1 MHPLARRVA
10 LLLFGSGTCAL
21 IYEIAWFREFRL
33 VFGASTAANAAVL
46 AVFVGGLGVGGLL
59 LGKRADRAL
68 RPILL
73 YAKLEIIAAVLA
85 AMTPGFLWLTRKA
98 YIAAG
103 GSAAAGPFGATVLRL
118 LLTMVV
124 LFAPT
129 FVMGGTLPAAVRGIE
144 TDRDAR
150 RRGVGLLYGCNTLGA
165 VFGCVLANFVLLEA
179 VGTRSTLWIAAA
191 ANLAIAL
198 VARSMGQEMP
208 ALSPPNVSSETTA
221 KALPSTAAIAASA
234 PEATTTASTPEA
246 ATVAAATAATA
257 LAAIPATAASTSGS
271 DALAESKSTESA
283 PEIAPAFVLAAS
295 AAVGF
300 AFFLMELVWY
310 RMLGPLLG
318 GTVFTFGIILAVALF
333 GIGLGGACYSF
344 FGAERRATLAG
355 FAMTCLLEAFFIAL
369 PYALGDRVAD
379 IALLLRPLGTMQF
392 TGLVLGWTIVTAI
405 VVLPASFMAGV
416 QFPMLI
422 ALLGRG
428 RDSVGAHTGLAYAAN
443 TGGAIAGALA
453 GGFGLLPALTILG
466 SWRLVAWL
474 LTILGVAAGLSIL
487 RRSTSW
493 LAPLSSVFLGAI
505 VVFLLEAEGPTAV
518 WRHGQI
524 GVGRAPP
531 MALTS
536 RNNYRQWTNMIR
548 RAIKWERDGEES
560 TVGLDGRMG
569 WAFIVNGKSDG
580 HARIDAP
587 TQVMVGLLGAL
598 FHPDVKKAMV
608 IGLGTGSTAG
618 WLGALPGIERVDVA
632 ELEPAV
638 LHVAEVSS
646 VLNQDAL
653 KNPKVH
659 IAIGD
664 ARETLLTS
672 HDTYDII
679 ASEPS
684 NPYRA
689 GVASLYT
696 REYYQAIRD
705 RLSQDGIFLQWLQAY
720 DVDSQTI
727 RTVYA
732 TLGSVFPEVE
742 TWELEVNDLLLVASR
757 KKINH
762 DIAQVRERLK
772 QEPFRSAFASAWRAV
787 DAEGVFAHFVA
798 RGSLARAI
806 TFVDKD
812 QLNTDDLNII
822 EFGFARSTKATGEA
836 QTMRAEE
843 IREVARTRG
852 ENRPAEIEKDL
863 DWDRVAD
870 QWIGFRAAEGNP
882 TPIARAPERQRPLV
896 AAYDAL
902 ITGRLPEVLRAWR
915 AVGREPQGPTE
926 LGMLAEA
933 LADSGEE
940 AAVNY
945 IEQLRAVQATE
956 ADAILGRL
964 RFRQGRYV
972 ESAQAL
978 NTAFISY
985 RTNPWPWP
993 MLMTHAL
1000 ETATHLIGRD
1010 PGALKILRP
1019 AIEQP
1024 FAAMMLDESRRE
1036 LLLKLAVGRD
1046 PDASCAQALT
1056 SYEPYTLWQEPL
1068 LTWRARCYELLRH
1081 ADAVRA
1087 AKERDEYAGNEPGT
1101 MAEGARL
1108 VRGAR

>member
-1 MHPLARRVA
+1 MIYAGPPATPGTPTMHPLARRVA

-33 VFGASTAANAAVL
+33 VFGASTSANAAVL
-46 AVFVGGLGVGGLL
+46 AVFVGGLGIGGLV
-59 LGKRADRAL
+59 LGKYADRAE

-85 AMTPGFLWLTRKA
+85 ALTPGFLWITRKA
-98 YIAAG
+98 YIAIG
-103 GSAAAGPFGATVLRL
+103 GSDAAGPFGGTALRL
-118 LLTMVV
+118 ILTMLV

-129 FVMGGTLPAAVRGIE
+129 FVMGGTLPAAARGIE
-144 TDRDAR
+144 TEGDAR

-179 VGTRSTLWIAAA
+179 VGTRSTLWFAAA

-198 VARSMGQEMP
+198 AARAMGQDMP
-208 ALSPPNVSSETTA
+208 ALTPASPAPVKVTVVA
-221 KALPSTAAIAASA
+221 KGNDVRTES
-234 PEATTTASTPEA
+234 ASTEGA
-246 ATVAAATAATA
+246 
-257 LAAIPATAASTSGS
+257 AASTASPAASSPKPSKAG
-271 DALAESKSTESA
+271 AELS
-283 PEIAPAFVLAAS
+283 PGFVLGAS

-333 GIGLGGACYSF
+333 GIGLGGACYAF
-344 FGAERRATLAG
+344 FGADREATLGG
-355 FAMTCLLEAFFIAL
+355 FAMTCLLEALFIAL
-369 PYALGDRVAD
+369 PYALGDHIAT
-379 IALLLRPLGTMQF
+379 IALLLRPLGMMRF
-392 TGLVLGWTIVTAI
+392 AGLVLGWALVTAI

-428 RDSVGAHTGLAYAAN
+428 GDKVGSHTGWAYAAN

-453 GGFGLLPALTILG
+453 GGFGLLPALTVLG
-466 SWRLVAWL
+466 CWKLVAWL
-474 LTILGVAAGLSIL
+474 LGILGITAGLSVM

-493 LAPLSSVFLGAI
+493 AAPLASVFLGAI
-505 VVFLLEAEGPTAV
+505 VIFLLEAQGPTAV

-524 GVGRAPP
+524 GVGRAPQ
-531 MALTS
+531 MALAS
-536 RNNYRQWTNMIR
+536 RNNYRQWENMIR
-548 RAIKWERDGEES
+548 RAIKWEGDGEEI

-569 WAFIVNGKSDG
+569 WAFITNGKSDG

-598 FHPDVKKAMV
+598 FHPNVKRAMV

-618 WLGALPGIERVDVA
+618 WLGAIPGIERVDVA

-638 LHVAEVSS
+638 LHVADVSS
-646 VLNQDAL
+646 PFNHDAL

-659 IAIGD
+659 INIGD
-664 ARETLLTS
+664 ARKTLLTS
-672 HDTYDII
+672 HDTFDII

-705 RLSQDGIFLQWLQAY
+705 RLAQDGIFLQWLQAY
-720 DVDSQTI
+720 DVDNQTV

-762 DIAQVRERLK
+762 DIAQIRERLT
-772 QEPFRSAFASAWRAV
+772 QEPYRSAFAGAWRAV
-787 DAEGVFAHFVA
+787 DAEAVFGHFVA
-798 RGSLARAI
+798 RGSLAKAI
-806 TFVDKD
+806 SFVDKD
-812 QLNTDDLNII
+812 QLNTDDLNAI
-822 EFGFARSTKATGEA
+822 EFGFARATKGVGEA
-836 QTMRAEE
+836 QTLRAEE
-843 IREVARTRG
+843 MRAVARTR
-852 ENRPAEIEKDL
+852 EEHRPSELEKAL

-870 QWIGFRAAEGNP
+870 HWLGFRAAEGNP
-882 TPIARAPERQRPLV
+882 TNPSRLAERQHPL
-896 AAYDAL
+896 AATFENFLA
-902 ITGRLPEVLRAWR
+902 GRLHDAARAWR
-915 AVGREPQGPTE
+915 EVGREPIGPIE
-926 LGMLAEA
+926 VALVAEV
-933 LADSGEE
+933 LADSGNE
-940 AAVNY
+940 AAVPY
-945 IEQLRAVQATE
+945 IERLREWQPTE
-956 ADAILGRL
+956 AAAVLGRL
-964 RFRQGRYV
+964 RFRQDRFTEAAY
-972 ESAQAL
+972 AL
-978 NTAFISY
+978 EAAFRNY
-985 RTNPWPWP
+985 KTDGWAWP

-1000 ETATHLIGRD
+1000 ETATVLITRD
-1010 PGALKILRP
+1010 ANSFKILRP
-1019 AIEQP
+1019 ALDQP
-1024 FAAMMLDESRRE
+1024 FVGLMLDESRRE
-1036 LLLKLAVGRD
+1036 LLLKIAVSRD
-1046 PDASCAQALT
+1046 PDANCAQALS
-1056 SYEPYTLWQEPL
+1056 SYEPYTLWQQPL
-1068 LTWRARCYELLRH
+1068 LTWRARCYEMLHH

-1087 AKERDEYAGNEPGT
+1087 AQERDEFDQNEPAGMTESRSAHGT
-1101 MAEGARL
+1101 R
-1108 VRGAR
+1108 

>member
-10 LLLFGSGTCAL
+10 LLLFGSGSCAL

-46 AVFVGGLGVGGLL
+46 AVFVGGLGMGGLL
-59 LGKRADRAL
+59 LGKRADRSV
-68 RPILL
+68 RPLVL
-73 YAKLEIIAAVLA
+73 YAKLEIIAAILA
-85 AMTPGFLWLTRKA
+85 ALTPGLLWLTRKA
-98 YIAAG
+98 YIAVG
-103 GSAAAGPFGATVLRL
+103 GSAAVGPFAATGLRL
-118 LLTMVV
+118 LLTMLV
-124 LFAPT
+124 LLAPT
-129 FVMGGTLPAAVRGIE
+129 FVMGGTLPAAVRAIE

-179 VGTRSTLWIAAA
+179 VGTRSTLWIAAV

-198 VARSMGQEMP
+198 IARSMGQEMP
-208 ALSPPNVSSETTA
+208 ALPPAQVS
-221 KALPSTAAIAASA
+221 AASLA
-234 PEATTTASTPEA
+234 KTAEGEPPSA
-246 ATVAAATAATA
+246 
-257 LAAIPATAASTSGS
+257 
-271 DALAESKSTESA
+271 SKS
-283 PEIAPAFVLAAS
+283 PETNPAEISPAFVLAAS
-295 AAVGF
+295 GAVGF

-344 FGAERRATLAG
+344 FGSEKEPTLGG
-355 FAMTCLLEAFFIAL
+355 FALTCLLEAFFIAL
-369 PYALGDRVAD
+369 PYALGDSIASV
-379 IALLLRPLGTMQF
+379 ALLLRPLGQMRF
-392 TGLVLGWTIVTAI
+392 AGLVLGWTIVTAI
-405 VVLPASFMAGV
+405 VVLPAAFMAGV

-428 RDSVGAHTGLAYAAN
+428 RDRVGSHTGLAYAAN

-453 GGFGLLPALTILG
+453 GGFGLLPALTVLG

-493 LAPLSSVFLGAI
+493 FIPLSSVFLGAI
-505 VVFLLEAEGPTAV
+505 VIFLLEAEGPTAI

-531 MALTS
+531 MALGS
-536 RNNYRQWTNMIR
+536 RNNYRQWTNMVR
-548 RAIKWERDGEES
+548 RAIKWEKDGEES

-580 HARIDAP
+580 HSRIDAP

-598 FHPDVKKAMV
+598 FHPNVKKAMV

-646 VLNQDAL
+646 ILNQDAL
-653 KNPKVH
+653 NNPRVH
-659 IAIGD
+659 ITIGD

-696 REYYQAIRD
+696 KEYYQAIRN

-720 DVDSQTI
+720 DVDNQTI

-732 TLGSVFPEVE
+732 TLGSVFSEVE

-762 DIAQVRERLK
+762 DVAQVRERLK
-772 QEPFRSAFASAWRAV
+772 QEPFRSAFAWAWRAV
-787 DAEGVFAHFVA
+787 DAEGVFGHFVA
-798 RGSLARAI
+798 RSSLGRAI
-806 TFVDKD
+806 SFVDKD
-812 QLNTDDLNII
+812 QLNTDDLNVI
-822 EFGFARSTKATGEA
+822 EFGFARSTKAAGEA

-843 IREVARTRG
+843 IRETARARG
-852 ENRPAEIEKDL
+852 EHRPSEIEKDL
-863 DWDRVAD
+863 DWDVVAD

-896 AAYDAL
+896 AAYEAL
-902 ITGRLPEVLRAWR
+902 LSGRLPDVARAWR
-915 AVGREPQGPTE
+915 AVGREPRGPTE
-926 LGMLAEA
+926 IGMLAEA
-933 LADSGEE
+933 LADMGDEG
-940 AAVNY
+940 AVTY

-964 RFRQGRYV
+964 RFRQNRHV
-972 ESAQAL
+972 EAAQAL
-978 NTAFISY
+978 GSALVAY

-993 MLMTHAL
+993 MVMTHAL
-1000 ETATHLIGRD
+1000 ETAQHVMSRD
-1010 PGALKILRP
+1010 ASTVKMLKA

-1024 FAAMMLDESRRE
+1024 FAAQMLDESRRE
-1036 LLLKLAVGRD
+1036 ILLKLAVARD

-1056 SYEPYTLWQEPL
+1056 TYEPYPLWQEPL
-1068 LTWRARCYELLRH
+1068 LTWRARCYELLHH
-1081 ADAVRA
+1081 ADAARA
-1087 AKERDEYAGNEPGT
+1087 AQERDEYQRNEPG
-1101 MAEGARL
+1101 ALSEGARL
-1108 VRGAR
+1108 VRSGR

>member
-1 MHPLARRVA
+1 MHPLAHRVA

-46 AVFVGGLGVGGLL
+46 AVFVGGLGIGGLA
-59 LGKRADRAL
+59 LGKLADRAP
-68 RPILL
+68 RPLVL

-85 AMTPGFLWLTRKA
+85 ALTPGFLWLTRKA
-98 YIAAG
+98 YIAVG
-103 GSAAAGPFGATVLRL
+103 GSAAVGPVGGTALRL

-129 FVMGGTLPAAVRGIE
+129 FVMGGTLPAAARAIE
-144 TDRDAR
+144 TERDAR

-179 VGTRSTLWIAAA
+179 VGTRSTLWIAAV

-198 VARSMGQEMP
+198 IARSMGKQMP
-208 ALSPPNVSSETTA
+208 ELPQQSVPATPSAQAPPDA
-221 KALPSTAAIAASA
+221 PAASA
-234 PEATTTASTPEA
+234 PEIS
-246 ATVAAATAATA
+246 
-257 LAAIPATAASTSGS
+257 
-271 DALAESKSTESA
+271 
-283 PEIAPAFVLAAS
+283 PAFVLAAS

-344 FGAERRATLAG
+344 FGSERAATLGG
-355 FAMTCLLEAFFIAL
+355 FALTCLLEAFFIAL
-369 PYALGDRVAD
+369 PYALGDSIAE
-379 IALLLRPLGTMQF
+379 IALLLRPLGQMRF
-392 TGLVLGWTIVTAI
+392 TGLVLSWTIVTAI

-428 RDSVGAHTGLAYAAN
+428 RDRVGSHTGLAYAAN

-493 LAPLSSVFLGAI
+493 LTPLSSVFLGAI
-505 VVFLLEAEGPTAV
+505 VIFLLEAEGPTAV

-531 MALTS
+531 MALAS
-536 RNNYRQWTNMIR
+536 RNNYRQWVNMIR
-548 RAIKWERDGEES
+548 RAIKWEADGEES

-580 HARIDAP
+580 HSRIDAP

-598 FHPDVKKAMV
+598 FHPDVKRAMV

-646 VLNQDAL
+646 ILNQDAL

-659 IAIGD
+659 VSIGD

-720 DVDSQTI
+720 DVDNQTI

-732 TLGSVFPEVE
+732 TLGSVFSEVE

-762 DIAQVRERLK
+762 DVSQIRERLK

-787 DAEGVFAHFVA
+787 DVEGVFAHFVA

-806 TFVDKD
+806 TFIDKD

-822 EFGFARSTKATGEA
+822 EFGFARSTKAAGEA
-836 QTMRAEE
+836 QTLRAEE

-852 ENRPAEIEKDL
+852 EHRPSELEKEL
-863 DWDRVAD
+863 DWERVAD

-882 TPIARAPERQRPLV
+882 TPIARAAERQRPLV
-896 AAYDAL
+896 AAYEAL
-902 ITGRLPEVLRAWR
+902 ITGRLPDVLRAWR
-915 AVGREPQGPTE
+915 AVGREPESPTE

-933 LADSGEE
+933 LADSGDE
-940 AAVNY
+940 AAVGY
-945 IEQLRAVQATE
+945 VEKLRAVQPIE

-964 RFRQGRYV
+964 RFRQSRYV
-972 ESAQAL
+972 EAAQAL
-978 NTAFISY
+978 NTAFEAY

-1000 ETATHLIGRD
+1000 ETATHLLGRD

-1019 AIEQP
+1019 ALEQP

-1036 LLLKLAVGRD
+1036 ILLKLAVGRE
-1046 PDASCAQALT
+1046 PDSTCAQALT
-1056 SYEPYTLWQEPL
+1056 GYEPHPLWQEPL
-1068 LTWRARCYELLRH
+1068 LSWRARCYELLRH
-1081 ADAVRA
+1081 ADAARA
-1087 AKERDEYAGNEPGT
+1087 AQERDAYARNEPGNL
-1101 MAEGARL
+1101 AEGARL
-1108 VRGAR
+1108 VRGR

>member
-10 LLLFGSGTCAL
+10 LLLFGSGSCAL

-46 AVFVGGLGVGGLL
+46 AVFVGGLGMGGLL
-59 LGKRADRAL
+59 LGKRADRSV
-68 RPILL
+68 RPLVL
-73 YAKLEIIAAVLA
+73 YAKLEIIAAILA
-85 AMTPGFLWLTRKA
+85 ALTPGLLWLTRKA
-98 YIAAG
+98 YIAVG
-103 GSAAAGPFGATVLRL
+103 GSAAVGPFAATGLRL
-118 LLTMVV
+118 LLTMLV

-129 FVMGGTLPAAVRGIE
+129 FVMGGTLPAAVRAIE

-179 VGTRSTLWIAAA
+179 VGTRSTLWIAAV

-198 VARSMGQEMP
+198 IARSIGQQMP
-208 ALSPPNVSSETTA
+208 ALPPAQVS
-221 KALPSTAAIAASA
+221 AASVGK
-234 PEATTTASTPEA
+234 TAEGEPPSA
-246 ATVAAATAATA
+246 
-257 LAAIPATAASTSGS
+257 
-271 DALAESKSTESA
+271 SKSPGTNPA
-283 PEIAPAFVLAAS
+283 EISPAFVLAAS
-295 AAVGF
+295 GAVGF

-344 FGAERRATLAG
+344 FGSEKEPTLGG
-355 FAMTCLLEAFFIAL
+355 FALTCLLEAFFIAL
-369 PYALGDRVAD
+369 PYALGDSIASV
-379 IALLLRPLGTMQF
+379 ALLLRPLGQMRF
-392 TGLVLGWTIVTAI
+392 AGLVLGWTIVTAI
-405 VVLPASFMAGV
+405 VVLPAAFMAGV

-428 RDSVGAHTGLAYAAN
+428 RDRVGSHTGLAYAAN

-453 GGFGLLPALTILG
+453 GGFGLLPALTVLG

-493 LAPLSSVFLGAI
+493 FIPLSSVFLGAI
-505 VVFLLEAEGPTAV
+505 VIFLLEAEGPTAI

-531 MALTS
+531 MALGS
-536 RNNYRQWTNMIR
+536 RNNYRQWTNMVR
-548 RAIKWERDGEES
+548 RAIKWEKDGEES

-580 HARIDAP
+580 HSRIDAP

-598 FHPDVKKAMV
+598 FHPNVKKAMV

-646 VLNQDAL
+646 ILNQDAL
-653 KNPKVH
+653 NNPRVH
-659 IAIGD
+659 ITIGD

-696 REYYQAIRD
+696 KEYYQAIRN

-720 DVDSQTI
+720 DVDNQTI

-732 TLGSVFPEVE
+732 TLGSVFSEVE

-762 DIAQVRERLK
+762 DVAQVRERLK
-772 QEPFRSAFASAWRAV
+772 QEPFRSAFAWAWRAV
-787 DAEGVFAHFVA
+787 DAEAVFGHFVA
-798 RGSLARAI
+798 RSSLGRAI
-806 TFVDKD
+806 SFVDKD
-812 QLNTDDLNII
+812 QLNTDDLNVI
-822 EFGFARSTKATGEA
+822 EFGFARSTKAAGEA

-843 IREVARTRG
+843 IRETARARG
-852 ENRPAEIEKDL
+852 EHRPSEIEKDL
-863 DWDRVAD
+863 DWDVVAD

-896 AAYDAL
+896 AAYEAL
-902 ITGRLPEVLRAWR
+902 LAGRLPDVARAWR
-915 AVGREPQGPTE
+915 AVGREPRGPTE
-926 LGMLAEA
+926 IGMLAEA
-933 LADSGEE
+933 LADMGDEG
-940 AAVNY
+940 AVTY

-964 RFRQGRYV
+964 RFRQNRHV
-972 ESAQAL
+972 EAAQAL
-978 NTAFISY
+978 STALVAY

-993 MLMTHAL
+993 MVMTHAL
-1000 ETATHLIGRD
+1000 ETAQHVISRD
-1010 PGALKILRP
+1010 ASTLKILKA

-1024 FAAMMLDESRRE
+1024 FAAQMLDESRRE
-1036 LLLKLAVGRD
+1036 ILLKLAVARD

-1056 SYEPYTLWQEPL
+1056 TYEPYPLWQEPL
-1068 LTWRARCYELLRH
+1068 LTWRARCYELLHH
-1081 ADAVRA
+1081 ADAARA
-1087 AKERDEYAGNEPGT
+1087 AQERDEYQRNEPG
-1101 MAEGARL
+1101 ALSEGARL
-1108 VRGAR
+1108 VRSGR

>member
-33 VFGASTAANAAVL
+33 VFGASTSANAAVL
-46 AVFVGGLGVGGLL
+46 AMFVGGLGMGGLV
-59 LGKRADRAL
+59 LGKYADRSP

-85 AMTPGFLWLTRKA
+85 ALTPAFLWLTRKA
-98 YIAAG
+98 YIAMG
-103 GSAAAGPFGATVLRL
+103 GSAAVGPFGATALRL
-118 LLTMVV
+118 ILTMVV

-144 TDRDAR
+144 TEGDRR

-179 VGTRSTLWIAAA
+179 VGTRSTLWIAAV

-198 VARSMGQEMP
+198 AARAMGKSMP
-208 ALSPPNVSSETTA
+208 AIVAPAAKTTVSP
-221 KALPSTAAIAASA
+221 
-234 PEATTTASTPEA
+234 
-246 ATVAAATAATA
+246 
-257 LAAIPATAASTSGS
+257 PATAESTPNPTAVSPPTATESMPRTSASTE
-271 DALAESKSTESA
+271 ESLS
-283 PEIAPAFVLAAS
+283 PAFVLGAS

-333 GIGLGGACYSF
+333 GIGLGGACYAF
-344 FGAERRATLAG
+344 FGADREATLGG
-355 FAMTCLLEAFFIAL
+355 FALTCLLEALFIAL
-369 PYALGDRVAD
+369 PYALGDRIAMV
-379 IALLLRPLGTMQF
+379 ALLIRPLGAMKF
-392 TGLVLGWTIVTAI
+392 VGLVMGWTMVTAI
-405 VVLPASFMAGV
+405 VVLPASFVAGI

-428 RDSVGAHTGLAYAAN
+428 RDRVGAHTGLAYAAN
-443 TGGAIAGALA
+443 TAGAIAGALA
-453 GGFGLLPALTILG
+453 GGFGLLPALSVLG

-474 LTILGVAAGLSIL
+474 LTILGVAAGLAVM

-493 LAPLSSVFLGAI
+493 FAPVSSVLLGA
-505 VVFLLEAEGPTAV
+505 VVIFLLEAEGPTAV

-531 MALTS
+531 IALSS

-548 RAIKWERDGEES
+548 RAIRWESDGAES

-598 FHPDVKKAMV
+598 FHPGVKRAMV

-638 LHVAEVSS
+638 LHVAEVASM
-646 VLNQDAL
+646 LNHDAL
-653 KNPKVH
+653 KNPRVH

-696 REYYQAIRD
+696 REYYQAIRN
-705 RLSQDGIFLQWLQAY
+705 RLAQDGIFLQWLQAY
-720 DVDSQTI
+720 DVDNQTV

-732 TLGSVFPEVE
+732 TLGSVFSEVE

-762 DIAQVRERLK
+762 DLPQIRERLK
-772 QEPFRSAFASAWRAV
+772 QEPFRSAFSSAWRALDV
-787 DAEGVFAHFVA
+787 EGVFAHFVA
-798 RGSLARAI
+798 RGSLAKAI
-806 TFVDKD
+806 SFVDKD
-812 QLNTDDLNII
+812 QLNTDDRNVI
-822 EFGFARSTKATGEA
+822 EFGFARSTKASGES
-836 QTMRAEE
+836 QSLRAEE
-843 IREVARTRG
+843 IREVARSRD
-852 ENRPAEIEKDL
+852 EHRPSELEKEL
-863 DWDRVAD
+863 DWERVSD

-882 TPIARAPERQRPLV
+882 TPMGPRITERQRPLV
-896 AAYDAL
+896 GAYENFL
-902 ITGRLPEVLRAWR
+902 GGRLHEVVRAWR
-915 AVGREPQGPTE
+915 AFGREPATPTE
-926 LGMLAEA
+926 LGMVAEA
-933 LADSGEE
+933 LADSGDDAALGYIERLREIQPTE
-940 AAVNY
+940 AA
-945 IEQLRAVQATE
+945 
-956 ADAILGRL
+956 AILGRL
-964 RFRQGRYV
+964 RFRQEKYL
-972 ESAQAL
+972 EAAYAL
-978 NTAFISY
+978 EAAFRAY
-985 RTNPWPWP
+985 RTDAWAWT
-993 MLMTHAL
+993 MIMSHAL
-1000 ETATHLIGRD
+1000 ETTGHLMARE
-1010 PGALKILRP
+1010 PTVLKILRP
-1019 AIEQP
+1019 ALEEP
-1024 FAAMMLDESRRE
+1024 FAAVMLDESRRE
-1036 LLLKLAVGRD
+1036 ILLKLAVARD
-1046 PDASCAQALT
+1046 PDSTCATALT
-1056 SYEPYTLWQEPL
+1056 SYEPHPLWQQPL
-1068 LTWRARCYELLRH
+1068 LGWRARCYEALHH
-1081 ADAVRA
+1081 AEATRA
-1087 AKERDEYAGNEPGT
+1087 AQERDEYDSNEPAGIN
-1101 MAEGARL
+1101 EGNRL
-1108 VRGAR
+1108 VRGH

>member
-10 LLLFGSGTCAL
+10 LLLFGSGSCAL

-46 AVFVGGLGVGGLL
+46 AVFVGGLGMGGLL
-59 LGKRADRAL
+59 LGKRADRSV
-68 RPILL
+68 RPLVL
-73 YAKLEIIAAVLA
+73 YAKLEIIAAILA
-85 AMTPGFLWLTRKA
+85 ALTPGLLWLTRKA
-98 YIAAG
+98 YIAVG
-103 GSAAAGPFGATVLRL
+103 GSAAVGPFAATGLRL
-118 LLTMVV
+118 LLTMLV

-129 FVMGGTLPAAVRGIE
+129 FVMGGTLPAAVRAIE

-179 VGTRSTLWIAAA
+179 VGTRSTLWIAAV

-198 VARSMGQEMP
+198 IARSIGQEMP
-208 ALSPPNVSSETTA
+208 ALPPAQVS
-221 KALPSTAAIAASA
+221 AASLA
-234 PEATTTASTPEA
+234 KTAEVEPPSA
-246 ATVAAATAATA
+246 
-257 LAAIPATAASTSGS
+257 
-271 DALAESKSTESA
+271 SKS
-283 PEIAPAFVLAAS
+283 PETKPAEISPAFVLAAS
-295 AAVGF
+295 GAVGF

-344 FGAERRATLAG
+344 FGSEKEPTLGG
-355 FAMTCLLEAFFIAL
+355 FALTCLLEAFFIAL
-369 PYALGDRVAD
+369 PYALGDSIASV
-379 IALLLRPLGTMQF
+379 ALLLRPLGQMRF
-392 TGLVLGWTIVTAI
+392 AGLVLGWTIVTAI
-405 VVLPASFMAGV
+405 VVLPAAFMAGV

-428 RDSVGAHTGLAYAAN
+428 RDRVGSHTGLAYAAN

-453 GGFGLLPALTILG
+453 GGFGLLPALTVLG

-493 LAPLSSVFLGAI
+493 FIPLSSVFLGAI
-505 VVFLLEAEGPTAV
+505 VIFLLEAEGPTAI

-531 MALTS
+531 MALGS
-536 RNNYRQWTNMIR
+536 RNNYRQWTNMVR
-548 RAIKWERDGEES
+548 RAIKWEKDGEES

-580 HARIDAP
+580 HSRIDAP

-598 FHPDVKKAMV
+598 FHPNVKKAMV

-646 VLNQDAL
+646 ILNQDAL
-653 KNPKVH
+653 NNPRVH
-659 IAIGD
+659 ITIGD

-696 REYYQAIRD
+696 KEYYQAIRN

-720 DVDSQTI
+720 DVDNQTI

-732 TLGSVFPEVE
+732 TLGSVFSEVE

-762 DIAQVRERLK
+762 DVAQVRERLK
-772 QEPFRSAFASAWRAV
+772 QEPFRSAFAWAWRAV
-787 DAEGVFAHFVA
+787 DAEAVFGHFVA
-798 RGSLARAI
+798 RSSLGRAI
-806 TFVDKD
+806 SFVDKD
-812 QLNTDDLNII
+812 QLNTDDLNVI
-822 EFGFARSTKATGEA
+822 EFGFARSTKAAGEA

-843 IREVARTRG
+843 IRETARARG
-852 ENRPAEIEKDL
+852 EHRPSEIEKDL
-863 DWDRVAD
+863 DWDVVAD

-896 AAYDAL
+896 AAYEAL
-902 ITGRLPEVLRAWR
+902 LAGRLPDVARAWR
-915 AVGREPQGPTE
+915 AVGREPRGPTE
-926 LGMLAEA
+926 IGMLAEA
-933 LADSGEE
+933 LADMGDEG
-940 AAVNY
+940 AVTY

-964 RFRQGRYV
+964 RFRQNRHV
-972 ESAQAL
+972 EAAQAL
-978 NTAFISY
+978 STALVAY

-993 MLMTHAL
+993 MVMTHAL
-1000 ETATHLIGRD
+1000 ETAQHVISRD
-1010 PGALKILRP
+1010 ASTLKILKA

-1024 FAAMMLDESRRE
+1024 FAAQMLDESRRE
-1036 LLLKLAVGRD
+1036 ILLKLAVARD

-1056 SYEPYTLWQEPL
+1056 TYEPYPLWQEPL
-1068 LTWRARCYELLRH
+1068 LTWRARCYELLHH
-1081 ADAVRA
+1081 ADAARA
-1087 AKERDEYAGNEPGT
+1087 AQERDEYQRNEPG
-1101 MAEGARL
+1101 ALSEGARL
-1108 VRGAR
+1108 VRSGR

>member
-1 MHPLARRVA
+1 MHPLASRVA

-46 AVFVGGLGVGGLL
+46 AVFVGGLGVGGLV
-59 LGKRADRAL
+59 LGKRADRAP
-68 RPILL
+68 RPIVL
-73 YAKLEIIAAVLA
+73 YAKLEIIAAALA
-85 AMTPGFLWLTRKA
+85 ALTPGLLWLTRKA
-98 YIAAG
+98 YIAVG
-103 GSAAAGPFGATVLRL
+103 GSATVGPFAATALRL

-144 TDRDAR
+144 TERDAR

-198 VARSMGQEMP
+198 VARSMGQSMP
-208 ALSPPNVSSETTA
+208 ALPASVSTA
-221 KALPSTAAIAASA
+221 KALPSAPPEPAPEAPALATAGASA
-234 PEATTTASTPEA
+234 PLPSDTRA
-246 ATVAAATAATA
+246 A
-257 LAAIPATAASTSGS
+257 P
-271 DALAESKSTESA
+271 KSTETSG
-283 PEIAPAFVLAAS
+283 PEISPAFVLAAS

-333 GIGLGGACYSF
+333 GIGIGGACYSF
-344 FGAERRATLAG
+344 FGSERHATLGG
-355 FAMTCLLEAFFIAL
+355 FALTCLLEAFFIAL
-369 PYALGDRVAD
+369 PYALGDRIAG
-379 IALLLRPLGTMQF
+379 IALLLRPLGQMRF
-392 TGLVLGWTIVTAI
+392 AGLVLGWTMVTAI

-428 RDSVGAHTGLAYAAN
+428 RDRVGAHTGLAYAAN

-453 GGFGLLPALTILG
+453 GGFGLLPALTVLG

-487 RRSTSW
+487 RRSNSW
-493 LAPLSSVFLGAI
+493 FAPLSSVFLGGI
-505 VVFLLEAEGPTAV
+505 VIFLLEAEGPTAV

-531 MALTS
+531 PALAS
-536 RNNYRQWTNMIR
+536 RNNYHQWTNMIR

-598 FHPDVKKAMV
+598 FHPQVKKAMV

-618 WLGALPGIERVDVA
+618 WLGALPDIERVDVA

-646 VLNQDAL
+646 LLNQDAL

-659 IAIGD
+659 ISIGD

-705 RLSQDGIFLQWLQAY
+705 RLAQDGIFLQWLQAY
-720 DVDSQTI
+720 DVDNQTI

-732 TLGSVFPEVE
+732 TLGSVFSEVE

-762 DIAQVRERLK
+762 DIVQIRQRLK
-772 QEPFRSAFASAWRAV
+772 QEPFRSAFAWAWRAV
-787 DAEGVFAHFVA
+787 DAEGVFAHFIA

-812 QLNTDDLNII
+812 QQNTDDLNVI
-822 EFGFARSTKATGEA
+822 EFGFARSTKAAGEA

-843 IREVARTRG
+843 MREAARSRG
-852 ENRPAEIEKDL
+852 ENRPPELEKEI
-863 DWDRVAD
+863 DWDKAAD

-882 TPIARAPERQRPLV
+882 TPMARAQERQRPLV

-902 ITGRLPEVLRAWR
+902 ISGRLPDVVRAWR
-915 AVGREPQGPTE
+915 AVGREPQSPTE
-926 LGMLAEA
+926 LGMVASG
-933 LADSGEE
+933 LADVGDE
-940 AAVNY
+940 AALPY
-945 IEQLRAVQATE
+945 IEQLRAVQGAE

-964 RFRQGRYV
+964 RFRQSRFI
-972 ESAQAL
+972 EASQAL
-978 NTAFISY
+978 SAALHSY

-993 MLMTHAL
+993 MIMTHAL
-1000 ETATHLIGRD
+1000 ETVTHLFGRD

-1024 FAAMMLDESRRE
+1024 FAAVMLDESRRE
-1036 LLLKLAVGRD
+1036 ILLKLAVGRE
-1046 PDASCAQALT
+1046 PDSTCAQALAT
-1056 SYEPYTLWQEPL
+1056 YEPHTLWQEPL
-1068 LTWRARCYELLRH
+1068 LSWRARCYELLRH
-1081 ADAVRA
+1081 ADAARA
-1087 AKERDEYAGNEPGT
+1087 AQERDEYAKNEPGS

-1108 VRGAR
+1108 VHGGR